1 MRVTKKVIEDVVSE
15 ASGEDVVPLIR
26 YLKDKKNISEFKI
39 AEKIKKEV
47 NVTRNMLYRLFEA
60 NLVSFIRKKD
70 KTKGWYIYYWTF
82 NSKRV
87 KYLMYD
93 LKRKKLDNLKS
104 RLKREDGNY
113 FFVCDDNCIRLDF
126 EQATDFNFKC
136 PECGRLVNQEDNA
149 SKIEDIKKEI
159 KALEREI
166 KKRPN

>member
-1 MRVTKKVIEDVVSE
+1 MKEVAGESSIEI
-15 ASGEDVVPLIR
+15 AN
-26 YLKDKKNISEFKI
+26 YLRNKKNVSEFKI
-39 AEKIKKEV
+39 ADALKKDIKRIRTGLYKLV
-47 NVTRNMLYRLFEA
+47 NSNI
-60 NLVSFIRKKD
+60 VSSIRKKD
-70 KTKGWYIYYWTF
+70 KQKGWYIYYWTF
-82 NSKRV
+82 NPKRV

>member
-82 NSKRV
+82 NPKRV